1 MPYKLELG
9 HDRITEREGDGEER
23 ASEDET
29 CCDRRRPG
37 VVGERAAEVAV
48 EGVRGEEE
56 EESGTHCRLVYT
68 RRPARRER
76 TRKESIVGGDEY
88 SMDWVL

>member
-9 HDRITEREGDGEER
+9 NDRVTEREGDGKER

-37 VVGERAAEVAV
+37 VVGDL
-48 EGVRGEEE
+48 GKK
-56 EESGTHCRLVYT
+56 S
-68 RRPARRER
+68 
-76 TRKESIVGGDEY
+76 S
-88 SMDWVL
+88 S